1 MKFGKWFK
9 STFSIV
15 FNYFF
20 AFIKWLFFGVLTG
33 SVCGVFGSAFAKMI
47 TFVTEVRV
55 ENSWLIFLLPI
66 GGLATV
72 AVFKLLRVS
81 NVGTNQV
88 LESVRLDKGVSFW
101 LAPAVFVCSGITHLL
116 GGSAGRE
123 GAALQLGGGVSSL
136 ISKIFKL
143 DRRSSHI
150 LTVCGMSAFF
160 SAIFGTPLGAAIF
173 AIEVVS
179 VGSICPSAVFPS
191 LVSSLTAFGVA
202 CLFKVEPER
211 FPLAE
216 IATVNIDALWRI
228 ALIAIVCA
236 VVSVLFCNTLHISEK
251 VFKKFFKNAFVRAF
265 VGGVLLI
272 LLTLIVNTR
281 DYNGGGIDII
291 HHIFTHGEV
300 KFEAFALKI
309 LFTAATVVAGFKGG
323 EIVPTLFIGA
333 TLGATLSFVVG
344 ISPAM
349 GAAVGMAALFC
360 GVTNCPIATIFLC
373 TEMFGADGIVFF
385 AVATAISFLLSGNV
399 SLYSSQNLVYS
410 KLRDELL
417 S

>member
-1 MKFGKWFK
+1 MKLFDKYK
-9 STFSIV
+9 STFRV
-15 FNYFF
+15 VLNYFL
-20 AFIKWLFFGVLTG
+20 AFIKWLFFGALTG
-33 SVCGVFGSAFAKMI
+33 SICGVFGSAFAKMI
-47 TFVTEVRV
+47 TFVTEVRG
-55 ENSWLIFLLPI
+55 ENGWLIFLLPI
-66 GGLATV
+66 GGLVTV
-72 AVFKLLRVS
+72 AVFRGLKVS
-81 NVGTNQV
+81 SVGTNQV
-88 LESVRLDKGVSFW
+88 LESVRSDKKVSFW
-101 LAPAVFVCSGITHLL
+101 LAPAVFVCSCITHLL

-136 ISKIFKL
+136 ISRIFKL

-150 LTVCGMSAFF
+150 LTICGMSAFF

-202 CLFKVEPER
+202 NLLDVEAER

-216 IATVNIDALWRI
+216 VVSLNVDSMWRVAAIAV
-228 ALIAIVCA
+228 VCA
-236 VVSVLFCNTLHISEK
+236 IVSVLFCNTLHIAEK
-251 VFKKFFKNAFVRAF
+251 QFKKYLKNAYLRAF
-265 VGGVLLI
+265 VGGGLLI
-272 LLTLIVNTR
+272 ILTLIVNTR

-300 KFEAFALKI
+300 KYEAFALKI
-309 LFTAATVVAGFKGG
+309 LFTAVTVAAGFKGG

-333 TLGATLSFVVG
+333 TLGGTLSFLVG

-373 TEMFGADGIVFF
+373 SEMFGGDGIVFF

-410 KLRDELL
+410 KLRDEML